1 MKIKIPHENPIQKA
15 RLKPW
20 QEKVHEVIFE
30 SETKAGRWFDLIL
43 LGVIFASVIVVM
55 LESVDSIFEKY
66 GFYLRI
72 LEWSF
77 TALFTIE
84 YGLRLASVGRP
95 FFYIFSFY
103 GLVDLISILPSY
115 LGLWWGASTHS
126 LAVIRALRFLRIFRV
141 LKLGKFVDSGDI
153 ILTSL
158 RNSRHKITVFM
169 FAVLTVVMVVGS
181 MMFLIEGNLENTGF
195 TSIPRSIYWAI
206 VTITTVGFGDITPTT
221 PLGQALASLLM
232 VTGYAIIAV
241 PTGIVTNELMQQ
253 RKQQHSSR
261 CCKTCALE
269 GHDEDARYCKRCGA
283 KLDQTDPI
291 QT

>member
-1 MKIKIPHENPIQKA
+1 MKIKIPHENPIEKS

-169 FAVLTVVMVVGS
+169 FAVLTVVMIVGS

-206 VTITTVGFGDITPTT
+206 VTITTVGFGDITPVT
-221 PLGQALASLLM
+221 PLGQTLASLLM
-232 VTGYAIIAV
+232 ITGYAIIAV

-283 KLDQTDPI
+283 KLDPTDPI

>member
-43 LGVIFASVIVVM
+43 LGVILASVIVVM
-55 LESVDSIFEKY
+55 LESVDSIFEEY

-77 TALFTIE
+77 TALFTLE
-84 YGLRLASVGRP
+84 YLLRLVSVGRP
-95 FFYIFSFY
+95 FFYVFSFY

-126 LAVIRALRFLRIFRV
+126 LAVIRALRFLRIFRI
-141 LKLGKFVDSGDI
+141 LKMGKFIDSGNI
-153 ILTSL
+153 ILISL
-158 RNSRHKITVFM
+158 RNSRHKISVFM
-169 FAVLTVVMVVGS
+169 FAVLTVVMIVGS
-181 MMFLIEGNLENTGF
+181 MMFLIEGGLPDSPF
-195 TSIPRSIYWAI
+195 TSIPRSVYWAI
-206 VTITTVGFGDITPTT
+206 VTITTVGYGDIAPVTAI
-221 PLGQALASLLM
+221 GQTLAAILM

-283 KLDQTDPI
+283 KLDPTDPI

>member
-1 MKIKIPHENPIQKA
+1 MKIKIPHENPIEKS

-169 FAVLTVVMVVGS
+169 FAVLTVVMIVGS

-206 VTITTVGFGDITPTT
+206 VTITTVGFGDITPVT
-221 PLGQALASLLM
+221 PLGQTLASLLM
-232 VTGYAIIAV
+232 ITGYAIIAV

-269 GHDEDARYCKRCGA
+269 GHDEDACYCKRCGA
-283 KLDQTDPI
+283 KLDPTDPI